1 MAALSPL
8 LIRSG
13 SKPNWASVSAPS
25 ARAGVTTGKATAC
38 SPALSARRQGSV
50 VRIRRPRPPHP
61 KIFCRNHHPFRL
73 GRQHTTTRM
82 DGRGGRKRSDL
93 ALRARHVRACRQA
106 GCQRRVLLHRVRLP
120 RHAHA
125 SLRQAGRQGVGTGA
139 GHLRATAE
147 TPVCVHSIQVPR
159 SV

>member
-1 MAALSPL
+1 M
-8 LIRSG
+8 
-13 SKPNWASVSAPS
+13 
-25 ARAGVTTGKATAC
+25 
-38 SPALSARRQGSV
+38 
-50 VRIRRPRPPHP
+50 
-61 KIFCRNHHPFRL
+61 

-139 GHLRATAE
+139 GHLRAAKKTAIRVP
-147 TPVCVHSIQVPR
+147 TIQV
-159 SV
+159 SGAI